1 MSEEKDMNDQ
11 RPVKRQP
18 SLLERAADMFGLDP
32 AKHAPTIDVSQLPSE
47 PERKAKKAK
56 PAAEVP
62 QPEILPPDA
71 PAPAVEAAPA
81 AKASPRASKSR
92 NWSKLAQAGDSSTTS
107 PGWAMR
113 AARRTA
119 ALSISLSSTAMCGRN
134 RSANMWPASP
144 MV

>member
-1 MSEEKDMNDQ
+1 MNDQ

-32 AKHAPTIDVSQLPSE
+32 AKHAPTIDVSQLPPE

-81 AKASPRASKSR
+81 AKASPRKEVA
-92 NWSKLAQAGDSSTTS
+92 
-107 PGWAMR
+107 R
-113 AARRTA
+113 AALPSPPTGRARSIA
-119 ALSISLSSTAMCGRN
+119 SGSLRAGWSCRARLSPALPKNIVS
-134 RSANMWPASP
+134 
-144 MV
+144 